1 MIGGAARPAALSA
14 PNAGRTLAEST
25 LFVEKIRPCKCS
37 KIINNT
43 GSRRRWVKHRSHCK
57 RTPRMDECRRGQS
70 TARICSQSM
79 MLLPFAHFIIPEAYA
94 IGHQTS
100 RSPPAPV
107 VVNRCSGVPLQKF
120 DAMPREEVIICVVFS
135 PKKGA
140 RIQKRGT
147 GSVCSKQRKM
157 LHDKARALQQRPAA
171 GPRCDGNGVEHMVV
185 CLEGALI
192 ASAGPEGRSSPAAL
206 CIAEHR

>member
-1 MIGGAARPAALSA
+1 MD
-14 PNAGRTLAEST
+14 
-25 LFVEKIRPCKCS
+25 
-37 KIINNT
+37 
-43 GSRRRWVKHRSHCK
+43 VKER
-57 RTPRMDECRRGQS
+57 QS
-70 TARICSQSM
+70 NARICSEGM

-100 RSPPAPV
+100 RSPPPPV
-107 VVNRCSGVPLQKF
+107 VVNRCSSVPLQKF
-120 DAMPREEVIICVVFS
+120 DAMPCEELIVCVVFS

-140 RIQKRGT
+140 RMQKRGT

-192 ASAGPEGRSSPAAL
+192 ASVGPEGQSSPAAV
-206 CIAEHR
+206 CIAEHRYEKVNPCIYLQ